1 MSVRIRLAVLALVL
15 GTAGCSD
22 LATEP
27 SSPQSQISALI
38 VPGDVSPGDTML
50 KYLTAGMDYKVGYYG
65 SSVSYMNAMID
76 SIANGSMRAYM
87 FGSAQSL
94 AASSTP
100 SQSFSGSPISIIGG
114 GIRPLIINRGVESL
128 AGYMADQSEGAG
140 GPPHSISCAN
150 MKQAVISSNRAVSQM
165 NNTVRSFSPSSQQAI
180 FALSGPAYDAGY
192 SFLANRTFSP
202 TGSFATLA
210 ASLVVPVANFAAD
223 YSKATIQNAFIKSF
237 LTQCP

>member
-1 MSVRIRLAVLALVL
+1 MSVRVRLAVLALVL

-38 VPGDVSPGDTML
+38 VPGDVAPGDTMM
-50 KYLTAGMDYKVGYYG
+50 KYLTAGMDYKVGYYD
-65 SSVSYMNAMID
+65 SSLSYMNAMID
-76 SIANGSMRAYM
+76 SIDNGSMRAYM

-94 AASSTP
+94 VASSTP
-100 SQSFSGSPISIIGG
+100 SQSFSESPISIFGG
-114 GIRPLIINRGVESL
+114 GIRPLLIYRGVESL

-150 MKQAVISSNRAVSQM
+150 MRQAAISSNRALSQM
-165 NNTVRSFSPSSQQAI
+165 TNTVRTFSPSTQETV

-192 SFLANRTFSP
+192 SFLANKTFSP
-202 TGSFATLA
+202 VGSFATLT
-210 ASLVVPVANFAAD
+210 ASLTAPLANFAAD
-223 YSKATIQNAFIKSF
+223 YSKATIQNAFIKAF